1 MGTRNLEFALSL
13 PLFVWSQVIRH
24 QDLIFWESLVHFSDV
39 NAAHIIRDHSINC
52 GSGTGCIP
60 LPIQSRLTC
69 FLGPILVEV
78 LQRQNIILRLYF
90 FKWQSEISYYYFD
103 VDVDVIPISVCLFC
117 ISIVRMTSLTISWLT
132 PVGKF
137 IETTHAPA
145 DWPCNEIRF
154 ETTFFVYFTFMTQCT
169 KSHCLLL
176 IRNAEKRLIRYYF
189 LAAYLKFPYFKN
201 GTFSADT

>member
-1 MGTRNLEFALSL
+1 M
-13 PLFVWSQVIRH
+13 
-24 QDLIFWESLVHFSDV
+24 VHFSDV
-39 NAAHIIRDHSINC
+39 NAAHIIGDHLINC

-90 FKWQSEISYYYFD
+90 FKWQSEISYDYFD
-103 VDVDVIPISVCLFC
+103 VDVYVIPISVCLFC

-145 DWPCNEIRF
+145 DHAMR
-154 ETTFFVYFTFMTQCT
+154 
-169 KSHCLLL
+169 
-176 IRNAEKRLIRYYF
+176 
-189 LAAYLKFPYFKN
+189 
-201 GTFSADT
+201 

>member
-39 NAAHIIRDHSINC
+39 NAAHIIRDHLINC